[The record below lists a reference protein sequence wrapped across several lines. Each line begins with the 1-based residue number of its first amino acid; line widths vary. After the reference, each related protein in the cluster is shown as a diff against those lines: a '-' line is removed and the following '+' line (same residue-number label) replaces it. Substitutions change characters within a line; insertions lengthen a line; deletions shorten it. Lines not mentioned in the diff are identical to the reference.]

1 MLQKIRDKVTGWFAV
16 AIVAALIVPF
26 AFWGIDSYFTGG
38 SEPNVAVVND
48 TDIKLNQFQRA
59 YTNYRQQ
66 MQSIL
71 GNRPLEPADEE
82 LLKEQ
87 TLEMLIDSELLNQVA
102 REFRLTASDE
112 QVRETIKSIDVFKAE
127 GGFSKEFYQRAVGML
142 GMPPAVYEEQMR
154 LDMVSEQLQTAIV
167 ESEFASRQAAEYAA
181 RLANQERDV
190 TYIIIPAEKFIDSI
204 EVNEE
209 QVEQFY
215 NENPGL
221 YIKPEE
227 VKIAYIHLSLDHL
240 ANAIEINEDDLRAY
254 YENNRAKYD
263 MDEQRQITQ
272 ILLKVEEGSSDDVKE
287 AVKSEA
293 RKILE
298 KIRAG
303 QTFTDIAKE
312 YAENKEFDFTINEY
326 GFLDKGILQPEVDEV
341 VYSMQKDE
349 ISDVIQSKLGIHIV
363 ELKGIKGGVMN
374 TFENSRADVEKDYRR
389 KQAEQHYFDL
399 ADRLANS
406 SYEHPDTLEI
416 ASEETELPVQES
428 ELFSRDGGEEGLIA
442 NPEVVAA
449 SFSEDVLINSHNSEL
464 IELSDTEMVVLRV
477 LERVPSARLPLEVVR
492 DEIIH
497 DIKFNAAS
505 GQAYELG
512 QVLIAELEE
521 GNDFYA
527 ISADREI
534 EWQEAKAIKRSD
546 VTVNRAVLRTVFRL
560 GQPQN
565 DKPVIGG
572 ISQGTGDYAVIA
584 VTAVND
590 PAPDTIKGVEIEN
603 TQKQLQALQAE
614 ASWKQFLSDM
624 KSSAKIRIFKERI
637 TDNSL

>member
-38 SEPNVAVVND
+38 AEPSVAIVND
-48 TDIKLNQFQRA
+48 ADIKLTRFQRA

-66 MQSIL
+66 MQSML
-71 GNRPLEPADEE
+71 GNRPLELADEE

-87 TLEMLIDSELLNQVA
+87 TLEMLIDSELLNHVT
-102 REFRLTASDE
+102 RKIRLTASDE

-127 GGFSKEFYQRAVGML
+127 GGFSKEFYQRAVSLL

-154 LDMVSEQLQTAIV
+154 LDMMSEQLQTAVV
-167 ESEFASRQAAEYAA
+167 ESEFASRQSAEYAA

-190 TYIIIPAEKFIDSI
+190 TYVIIPAEKFIDSI
-204 EVNEE
+204 EVSEE

-215 NENPGL
+215 RENPGL

-227 VKIAYIHLSLDHL
+227 VRIAYIQLSLDHL
-240 ANAIEINEDDLRAY
+240 AGGIEVNEEDLRAY
-254 YENNRAKYD
+254 YENNKAKYD

-272 ILLKVEEGSSDDVKE
+272 ILLKIEEDSTDEIKE

-293 RKILE
+293 NKILE

-312 YAENKEFDFTINEY
+312 YAEDKEFDFTISEY
-326 GFLDKGILQPEVDEV
+326 GFLGKGILEPEVDEI

-349 ISDVIQSKLGIHIV
+349 ISDVIQSKLGLHIV
-363 ELKGIKGGVMN
+363 ELKDIKGGVMN
-374 TFENSRADVEKDYRR
+374 TFENSRDEAEADYRR
-389 KQAEQHYFDL
+389 EQAEQRYFDL

-406 SYEHPDTLEI
+406 SYEHSDTLEI
-416 ASEETELPVQES
+416 AAEETELPVQET

-442 NPEVVAA
+442 NPAVVAA
-449 SFSEDVLINSHNSEL
+449 SFSEDVLINGHNSEI
-464 IELSDTEMVVLRV
+464 IELSDTELVVLRV
-477 LERVPSARLPLEVVR
+477 LERVPSARLPLEVVK
-492 DEIIH
+492 DEIIQ

-512 QVLIAELEE
+512 QELIADLEE
-521 GNDFYA
+521 GNNFDA
-527 ISADREI
+527 ISADRQI
-534 EWQEAKAIKRSD
+534 EWQEAKALKRSD

-560 GQPQN
+560 GQPQDN
-565 DKPVIGG
+565 KPVIGG
-572 ISQGTGDYAVIA
+572 ISLGTGDYAVIA

-590 PAPDTIKGVEIEN
+590 PAPDTIKDVEIEN

-614 ASWKQFLSDM
+614 ASWKQFLSDL
-624 KSSAKIRIFKERI
+624 KSSAKIRVFRERI

>member
-38 SEPNVAVVND
+38 AEPSVAIVND
-48 TDIKLNQFQRA
+48 ADIKLTRFQRA

-66 MQSIL
+66 MQSML

-87 TLEMLIDSELLNQVA
+87 TLEMLIDSELLNHVT
-102 REFRLTASDE
+102 RKIRLTASDE

-127 GGFSKEFYQRAVGML
+127 GGFSKEFYQRAVSLL

-154 LDMVSEQLQTAIV
+154 LDMMSEQLQTAVV
-167 ESEFASRQAAEYAA
+167 ESEFASRQSAEYAA

-190 TYIIIPAEKFIDSI
+190 TYVIIPAEKFIDSI
-204 EVNEE
+204 EVSEE

-215 NENPGL
+215 RENPGL

-227 VKIAYIHLSLDHL
+227 VRIAYIQLSLDHL
-240 ANAIEINEDDLRAY
+240 VGGIEVNEEDLRAY
-254 YENNRAKYD
+254 YENNKAKYD

-272 ILLKVEEGSSDDVKE
+272 ILLKIEEDSTDEIKE

-293 RKILE
+293 NKILE

-312 YAENKEFDFTINEY
+312 YAEDKEFDFTISEY
-326 GFLDKGILQPEVDEV
+326 GFLGKGILEPEVDEI

-349 ISDVIQSKLGIHIV
+349 ISDVIQSKLGLHIV
-363 ELKGIKGGVMN
+363 ELKDIKGGVMN
-374 TFENSRADVEKDYRR
+374 TFENSRDEAEADYRR
-389 KQAEQHYFDL
+389 EQAEQRYFDL

-406 SYEHPDTLEI
+406 SYEHSDTLEI
-416 ASEETELPVQES
+416 AAEETELPVQET

-449 SFSEDVLINSHNSEL
+449 SFSEDVLINGHNSEI
-464 IELSDTEMVVLRV
+464 IELSDTELVVLRV
-477 LERVPSARLPLEVVR
+477 LERVPSARLPLEVVK
-492 DEIIH
+492 DEIIQ

-512 QVLIAELEE
+512 QELIADLEE
-521 GNDFYA
+521 GNDFDA
-527 ISADREI
+527 ISADRQI
-534 EWQEAKAIKRSD
+534 EWQEAKALKRSD

-560 GQPQN
+560 GQPQDN
-565 DKPVIGG
+565 KPVIGG
-572 ISQGTGDYAVIA
+572 ISLGTGDYAVIA

-590 PAPDTIKGVEIEN
+590 PAPDTIKDVEIEN

-614 ASWKQFLSDM
+614 ASWKQFLSDL
-624 KSSAKIRIFKERI
+624 KSSAKIRVFKERI